1 MTLTAALAARFH
13 GTVVVVGVGN
23 PDCGDDGA
31 GCAVARC
38 LRGAPGLHVIEAE
51 EVPESFIGEIAA
63 SGPDVVVLVDAVEL
77 GAEPGSVAVV
87 EIDALPEGLPGTHRT
102 PLSLLAEVVRCR
114 TGADVLLIA
123 IQPRHLGFATTPSP
137 EVAASAERVAGL
149 ISEAVRRAAIATGGP
164 SSTRTGAEAPA

>member
-1 MTLTAALAARFH
+1 MTLTAALAARLH

-23 PDCGDDGA
+23 PDRGDDGA

-38 LRGAPGLHVIEAE
+38 LRGSRGLHVIEAE

-63 SGPDVVVLVDAVEL
+63 SGPDVVVLVDAVDL

-102 PLSLLAEVVRCR
+102 PLSLLAEVVRRR
-114 TGADVLLIA
+114 TGADVFLLA
-123 IQPRHLGFATTPSP
+123 IQPRHLGFATPPSP

-149 ISEAVRRAAIATGGP
+149 IAELVRSASVGSASPSMAGAA
-164 SSTRTGAEAPA
+164 AEAPA